1 MKSNINNYQKLV
13 LEALSNISNQRTRD
27 IVSLRYGLTDG
38 QKRTL
43 EEIGRKYSITRERV
57 RQIEDAAF
65 RDLTN
70 SSAINILKPV
80 FKTIDTF
87 LNKEGQVAREERLL
101 SSVTG
106 KEQIHPER
114 GAVFFALTVGEPYR
128 RFVGSDKF
136 HPLWTNSDESLKK
149 AEDLVDFLIAK
160 IEEEKKIVSFNN
172 ILDYSKQW
180 QEAIGDN
187 ALMSYLDAARKIA
200 QNSFGH
206 FGLAHWPE
214 INPRGAKDKAYVV
227 LKQHGRPLHFREVT
241 DLINQAGL
249 GSSLAQAQT
258 VHNELIKDPRFIL
271 VGRGI
276 YALRDWGYQPG
287 TIKDV
292 ISSILNENGSL
303 AKDEIVKKVMEK
315 RIAKPNTILI
325 NLQNK
330 EYFAKDGQSR
340 YFLVKK

>member
-1 MKSNINNYQKLV
+1 
-13 LEALSNISNQRTRD
+13 
-27 IVSLRYGLTDG
+27 
-38 QKRTL
+38 
-43 EEIGRKYSITRERV
+43 
-57 RQIEDAAF
+57 
-65 RDLTN
+65 
-70 SSAINILKPV
+70 
-80 FKTIDTF
+80 
-87 LNKEGQVAREERLL
+87 
-101 SSVTG
+101 
-106 KEQIHPER
+106 
-114 GAVFFALTVGEPYR
+114 
-128 RFVGSDKF
+128 
-136 HPLWTNSDESLKK
+136 
-149 AEDLVDFLIAK
+149 
-160 IEEEKKIVSFNN
+160 
-172 ILDYSKQW
+172 
-180 QEAIGDN
+180 
-187 ALMSYLDAARKIA
+187 
-200 QNSFGH
+200 
-206 FGLAHWPE
+206 LAHWPE

-330 EYFAKDGQSR
+330 EYFAKDGQGR